1 MSQQQETSME
11 HCGTEE
17 SWEGPNYMEK
27 YLLKANIFTT
37 NLTQTAFVLKQNTH
51 YQASFQFSVVGFD

>member
-1 MSQQQETSME
+1 ME